1 MSEEPL
7 ISIVTPSYNQ
17 AQFIEHNLRSIL
29 VQRHPN
35 VEHLVI
41 DGGSTDDTVRILRA
55 YEQKYR
61 LGRGLERNF
70 GQSDAVVKGFRMS
83 RGELVRWLNSV
94 EMYFER

>member
-61 LGRGLERNF
+61 LEWVSERDS
-70 GQSDAVVKGFRMS
+70 GQSDALM
-83 RGELVRWLNSV
+83 
-94 EMYFER
+94 

>member
-61 LGRGLERNF
+61 LEWVSERDS
-70 GQSDAVVKGFRMS
+70 GQSDALMKGFRMS
-83 RGELVRWLNSV
+83 RGKRHALVRRKA
-94 EMYFER
+94 F